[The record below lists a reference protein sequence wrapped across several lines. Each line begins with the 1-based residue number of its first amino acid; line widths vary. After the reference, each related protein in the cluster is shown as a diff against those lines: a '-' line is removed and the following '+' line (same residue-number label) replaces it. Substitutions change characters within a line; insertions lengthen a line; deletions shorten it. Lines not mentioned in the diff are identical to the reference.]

1 MTRSSLSRRALLYGT
16 PVVAGAAV
24 LTAAE
29 PAVAAGSDNSVV
41 SPKDYGAIGD
51 GLTDDTAALQ
61 RCLQE
66 SRAVDFGGP
75 ANVYLITN
83 TLTVYQTSP
92 QMLVGQGATI
102 RAGAGVNLMRLG
114 RARHSVDGLNF
125 DGSSQSAGVG
135 VIVEGD
141 ARHSSIVNCRF
152 TNIGASGVSV
162 SPGAHHVTVTHCT
175 FDHCGHGSTV
185 ANNNYRSSIYVADAD
200 FCVVTDNR
208 VLNCNWG
215 IIFRGDSA
223 TVGINFYTCQS
234 NVVTAVSPPVA
245 ISQGISNRNARNGKI
260 AGNTIIGFD
269 DNSIDCWGCN
279 NITITGNNTKGG
291 KDGVFVGDPS
301 SSNIVVN
308 GNTFNGP
315 QRGVRVL
322 SEEQVSPALVIGVSI
337 VGNTVTQ
344 PTDGGV
350 LISRNN
356 LSQVTGVT
364 VSDNDIHLSGV
375 GTYGVKVVNA
385 ELVRVLGNRIYR
397 PLQQG
402 VYLSGVDVT
411 EVAHNTVS
419 DAGYQTPNTYSA
431 IDVMGSNRVTVRDNV
446 AYGNAKHAVAINSGV
461 GMTVTGTRWR
471 SMGTGGIS
479 NGATGTV
486 LADNVQ
492 L

>member
-1 MTRSSLSRRALLYGT
+1 MTKNSLSRRALLYGT
-16 PVVAGAAV
+16 PVLAGAAA

-29 PAVAAGSDNSVV
+29 PAMAAGSDTSVV
-41 SPKDYGAIGD
+41 SPKDYGAVGD
-51 GLTDDTAALQ
+51 GVTDDTAAVQ
-61 RCLQE
+61 RCLSQG
-66 SRAVDFGGP
+66 RAVDFGGP
-75 ANVYLITN
+75 GNVYLITN
-83 TLTVYQTSP
+83 TLTVYQATP
-92 QMLVGQGATI
+92 QILRGHGATI
-102 RAGAGVNLMRLG
+102 KAGAAANLMRLG
-114 RARHSVDGLNF
+114 RARHSLDGLNF
-125 DGSSQSAGVG
+125 DGTSQPGGVG
-135 VIVEGD
+135 VIIEGD
-141 ARHSSIVNCRF
+141 AQYSSIVNCRF
-152 TNIGASGVSV
+152 TNIGGSGVSV
-162 SPGAHHVTVTHCT
+162 SSGAHHVTVTGCF

-185 ANNNYRSSIYVADAD
+185 ADNNYRSSIYVADAD

-223 TVGINFYTCQS
+223 AVGINFYTCQS
-234 NVVTAVSPPVA
+234 NVITAVSPPVA
-245 ISQGISNRNARNGKI
+245 ISQGISNRYGRNGKI
-260 AGNTIIGFD
+260 AGNTVIGFD

-279 NITITGNNTKGG
+279 TTIIAGNSTKGG

-315 QRGVRVL
+315 QRGVRVF
-322 SEEQVSPALVIGVSI
+322 SQETVTPALVIGVTI
-337 VGNTVTQ
+337 VGNTITQ

-356 LSQVTGVT
+356 LSQVTGIT
-364 VSDNDIHLSGV
+364 VSDNDIHVTGAGS
-375 GTYGVKVVNA
+375 YGVKVVNA

-402 VYLSGVDVT
+402 IHLSGVDIT

-431 IDVMGSNRVTVRDNV
+431 IDIVGSNRVTARDNV

-471 SMGTGGIS
+471 SLGAGGIS

-492 L
+492 F